1 MTPLQ
6 RTRVRWSLVA
16 GAAMAAAAALFGL
29 LIPGVVPPVLAAA
42 AFLTGTAVWWMVAPS
57 DGGTVRRGLLA
68 GGLAG
73 LVTHV
78 AYWTL
83 LLLSYGRPFVIW
95 GHRSSDVLQIAAYS
109 AVGIAL
115 LGVLTVPLGAAV
127 GGLVAAAQ
135 SRYGS
140 PDSDDDAD
148 TAGS

>member
-6 RTRVRWSLVA
+6 RARVRWSLVA

-29 LIPGVVPPVLAAA
+29 LIPGVVPAVLAAA
-42 AFLTGTAVWWMVAPS
+42 AFLTGTAFWWIVTPG

-68 GGLAG
+68 GGLTG
-73 LVTHV
+73 LATHV

-83 LLLSYGRPFVIW
+83 LLLSDGRPFRVW
-95 GHRSSDVLQIAAYS
+95 GRRSSDVLQIAAYS
-109 AVGIAL
+109 TVGIAL
-115 LGVLTVPLGAAV
+115 LGVLTVPLGALV

-140 PDSDDDAD
+140 SDSDGEEDA
-148 TAGS
+148 ASS